1 MNKFIKEWKQLI
13 KDMGWTEILD
23 ACFGA
28 LFYVFIIF
36 VPATLIFAQIISMFY
51 HRLNFWII
59 IIMVSVIG
67 LGLLQNIW
75 WKKSL
80 ALKKSSLEVDL
91 NYLIKIHLL
100 IWSIFVIITGLLFIY
115 VFIPNLQI

>member
-1 MNKFIKEWKQLI
+1 
-13 KDMGWTEILD
+13 MGWNDILD
-23 ACFGA
+23 AGFGA

-36 VPATLIFAQIISMFY
+36 VPTTLIFAQIISMFY
-51 HRLNFWII
+51 HRLNLWVFV
-59 IIMVSVIG
+59 IMVTVIG

-80 ALKKSSLEVDL
+80 TLKNSSLEVEM

-100 IWSIFVIITGLLFIY
+100 IWSILVIITGLLFIY